1 MRLRR
6 YVRIALNSLLPFVVG
21 LVMAGAGVAFAQ
33 GAPSKA
39 DVPFA
44 SSAEI
49 DAASARAA
57 VSTNAVTRL
66 LPDGAY
72 QYFVAT
78 RKQPGLAE
86 IHMQLSDITFIR
98 SGRGVLRTGH
108 TLAGQR
114 EQSPGEW
121 RGDAVQDP
129 IERQLGA
136 GDFMMIPAGMAH
148 QLTPIGNDPL
158 VYVTVKVPADVDK
171 VNR

>member
-1 MRLRR
+1 MKYMPTR
-6 YVRIALNSLLPFVVG
+6 NSLLSFVVG
-21 LVMAGAGVAFAQ
+21 LVMAGAGLAFAQ
-33 GAPSKA
+33 GAQFKA
-39 DVPFA
+39 EVPFA

-49 DAASARAA
+49 DAARGRAA
-57 VSTNAVTRL
+57 ISANAVTRL
-66 LPDGAY
+66 LPDDAY

-78 RKQPGLAE
+78 RTQSGLAE

-98 SGRGVLRTGH
+98 SGRGVLRTGQ

-121 RGDAVQDP
+121 RGDAVQNP

-136 GDFMMIPAGMAH
+136 GDFLMIPAGMAH
-148 QLTPIGNDPL
+148 QLAPTGNDPL

-171 VNR
+171 ANR